1 MFCTTANINIS
12 ANNNATPSRILSLD
26 SFRGWA
32 IFSMIMVNYLGMF
45 DAVHWQFK
53 HHDYGMSFADTVAPA
68 FIFAVGMGLRNSF
81 ERRRRMS
88 TFGAACLHTL
98 RRYIALIIIG
108 IIIYGPYLEN
118 WPWWW
123 DALVDIGFAG
133 ILSLPFIG
141 QGKTV
146 RAAAAAAYLIAY
158 QAAFLAT
165 GYGAWTMEHS
175 IDGGPLGIFP
185 WAAILLFGTIAFDI
199 LAAPGNRK
207 VVLQYLVWGLL
218 LCAVG
223 WLLKMPWP
231 GIKAEWPFSQR
242 AMSIPYPL
250 FSSGLCFLMYLP
262 LYLMVDKKGWTIPH
276 LPILG
281 MNALVIYLT
290 QQLLLEVHGVIV
302 VSRNAGLWG
311 AIFSYI
317 LFYLVCYAVARKL
330 HKEKIYIKV

>member
-1 MFCTTANINIS
+1 MLYPSTSSHS
-12 ANNNATPSRILSLD
+12 AKNDEKYKRILSLD
-26 SFRGWA
+26 YFRGWA

-45 DAVHWQFK
+45 DSIHWQFK

-68 FIFAVGMGLRNSF
+68 FMFAVGMGFRSSF
-81 ERRRRMS
+81 ARRR
-88 TFGAACLHTL
+88 GASSPAAAYIHAL
-98 RRYIALIIIG
+98 RRYLALIFIG
-108 IIIYGPYLEN
+108 VVIYGPYLEN
-118 WPWWW
+118 WQWWW

-141 QGKTV
+141 QGNTV
-146 RAAAAAAYLIAY
+146 RAAAATAYLIAY
-158 QAAFLAT
+158 QTAFLAT
-165 GYGAWTMEHS
+165 GYGTWTMANS

-218 LCAVG
+218 LCTAG
-223 WLLKMPWP
+223 WLLKMPWS
-231 GIKAEWPFSQR
+231 GVKAEWSFSQR

-250 FSSGLCFLMYLP
+250 FSSGLCFLMYIP
-262 LYLMVDKKGWTIPH
+262 IYLIVENKGWNIPH
-276 LPILG
+276 LSVLG

-290 QQLLLEVHGVIV
+290 QQLLLDVHGVIV
-302 VSRNAGLWG
+302 VPRNAGLWG
-311 AIFSYI
+311 AIFSFI
-317 LFYLVCYAVARKL
+317 LFYLICYSVARKL